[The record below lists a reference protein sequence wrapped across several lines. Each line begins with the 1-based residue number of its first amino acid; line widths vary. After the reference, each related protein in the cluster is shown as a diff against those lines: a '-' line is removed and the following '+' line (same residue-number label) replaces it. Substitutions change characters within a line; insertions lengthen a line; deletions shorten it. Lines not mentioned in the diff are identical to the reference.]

1 MKPLVIKETDET
13 PSVLLNKEKGIF
25 EIKGRSLPEDTV
37 DFYRPI
43 IDWILE
49 YRSNPNPVTEFVF
62 KLDYMNTSSS
72 KLVQDMLHTLEMI
85 PGTKI
90 VWYYMEDDED
100 MEDMGHEYSELTTV
114 PFEFRMF

>member
-1 MKPLVIKETDET
+1 MRVLIIEGTDET
-13 PSVLLNKEKGIF
+13 PAVRLDKEKAIF
-25 EIKGRSLPEDTV
+25 EITGRSLPEDTV

-49 YRSNPNPVTEFVF
+49 YRAKPNPETEFVF

-72 KLVQDMLHTLEMI
+72 KLVQDLLHTLELVK
-85 PGTKI
+85 GSRI

-100 MEDMGHEYSELTTV
+100 MEAMGQEYSELTTV
-114 PFEFRMF
+114 PFEFRVY